1 MRTTYVPPLTSE
13 TAKEIQKRVG
23 GFPPEPAS
31 KSPRTDV
38 LLVGLDLGTNSTRL
52 KASFAGSAELAVDE
66 TVPTVVGYV
75 KEGIVENFLPDNA
88 KVLYGQLAMTN
99 RAYLRLVYPLV
110 DGVVSDLSAAQDF
123 TRYLRQLVNP
133 PATGELRAIIG
144 LPANA
149 ERAARESLT
158 QAVTGLFHKVILIP
172 EPFLAALGYRD
183 ESKLTE
189 AGYLDPIRNSLMV
202 DIGAGTTDV
211 CLVQG
216 YFPTA
221 EDQLSIGFAGDKV
234 DGILQQSIRK
244 AYPDIDLSLLK
255 VREIKEQFSYV
266 GKPEGPVAVSLVV
279 GGKMRKLD
287 LGEAIGNACEQLL
300 QRVFDA
306 VKTMIAQASIDM
318 VTELMQNIILTGGG
332 SRIRNIDSELQR
344 LLVEDGFEKPRVL
357 TMGDDYKEY
366 VARGALVAAR
376 QAKET
381 QWQQLSS

>member
-23 GFPPEPAS
+23 GAPPEPAS
-31 KSPRTDV
+31 KSSRTDI

-52 KASFAGSAELAVDE
+52 KASFAGSTDLAVDE

-133 PATGELRAIIG
+133 PAAGEMRAIIG

-189 AGYLDPIRNSLMV
+189 PGYLDPIRNSLMV

-244 AYPDIDLSLLK
+244 AYPDIDLSLVK

>member
-23 GFPPEPAS
+23 GAPPEPAS
-31 KSPRTDV
+31 KPLRTDV

-52 KASFAGSAELAVDE
+52 KASFAGSPDLTVDE

-183 ESKLTE
+183 ESRLTE
-189 AGYLDPIRNSLMV
+189 PGYLDPIRNSLMV

-244 AYPDIDLSLLK
+244 AYPDIDLSLVK

-344 LLVEDGFEKPRVL
+344 LLLEDGFEKPRVL

-366 VARGALVAAR
+366 VAKGALVAAR

>member
-13 TAKEIQKRVG
+13 TAKEIQKRVAG
-23 GFPPEPAS
+23 LSQELPSKPA
-31 KSPRTDV
+31 KTDV
-38 LLVGLDLGTNSTRL
+38 LLIGLDLGTNTTRL
-52 KASFAGSAELAVDE
+52 MASYAGSPDLILDE

-88 KVLYGQLAMTN
+88 KVLYGQLAMKN
-99 RAYLRLVYPLV
+99 RAYLRLVSPLV
-110 DGVVSDLSAAQDF
+110 DGVVSDLGAAQDF
-123 TRYLRQLVNP
+123 TRYLRHLINP
-133 PATGELRAIIG
+133 PPTGELRAIVG

-172 EPFLAALGYRD
+172 EPFLGALGFRD
-183 ESKLTE
+183 ESKL
-189 AGYLDPIRNSLMV
+189 ADPGYVDPIRNSLMV

-221 EDQLSIGFAGDKV
+221 EDQLSIAFAGDKV
-234 DGILQQSIRK
+234 DVILQQSIRK
-244 AYPDIDLSLLK
+244 AYPDIDLSLVK

-266 GKPEGPVAVSLVV
+266 GKPEGPVVVNLVV

-300 QRVFDA
+300 QRIFDA

-332 SRIRNIDSELQR
+332 SRIRNLDTELQR
-344 LLVEDGFEKPRVL
+344 LLVEDGFENPRVL
-357 TMGDDYKEY
+357 TMGENYKQY
-366 VARGALVAAR
+366 VAKGALVAAR

-381 QWQQLSS
+381 QWQQIST